1 MVLFRRLLCG
11 VRCVEMFVLQC
22 GTVCCIVLHCVAV
35 ETIHGLCF
43 LKTRVWNEVA
53 MCL

>member
-22 GTVCCIVLHCVAV
+22 GTVCCIVLHCVGCGDDSWIVLSGDSCV
-35 ETIHGLCF
+35 E
-43 LKTRVWNEVA
+43 
-53 MCL
+53 